1 MAKQL
6 LKILKLQIPGTQA
19 TPAPPLGPTLSQA
32 GVNIKEFCDKF
43 NNATREYAGIKVSAV
58 VKIYNDRSYSLE
70 ILGPI
75 TSELIKKYAKIK
87 KGSSTPNLQKVGKLT
102 KAQVKEIAEIK
113 LKELNTNDIEQ
124 AMKIIEGTAKQMGI
138 NIVD

>member
-6 LKILKLQIPGTQA
+6 VKILKLQIPGTRA

-43 NNATREYAGIKVSAV
+43 NQATKEFAGIKVNVV
-58 VKIYNDRSYSLE
+58 VKIYNDRSYTMD

-87 KGSSTPNLQKVGKLT
+87 KGSSNANLQKVGQLT
-102 KAQVKEIAEIK
+102 KEQVGEIAKLK
-113 LKELNTNDIEQ
+113 LKELTTNDIDK
-124 AMKIIEGTAKQMGI
+124 AVKIIEGTARQMGVK
-138 NIVD
+138 IVD

>member
-6 LKILKLQIPGTQA
+6 VKILKLQIPGTQA
-19 TPAPPLGPTLSQA
+19 TPAPPLGPVLSQA

-43 NNATREYAGIKVSAV
+43 NQATKEFAGIKVNVV
-58 VKIYNDRSYSLE
+58 VKIYNDRSYNLE

-87 KGSSTPNLQKVGKLT
+87 KGSGTPNIKKVGQLT
-102 KAQVKEIAEIK
+102 KEQLKEIAQIK
-113 LKELNTNDIEQ
+113 MKELNTNNLEQ
-124 AMKIIEGTAKQMGI
+124 AMKIIAGTAKQMGVK
-138 NIVD
+138 IVD